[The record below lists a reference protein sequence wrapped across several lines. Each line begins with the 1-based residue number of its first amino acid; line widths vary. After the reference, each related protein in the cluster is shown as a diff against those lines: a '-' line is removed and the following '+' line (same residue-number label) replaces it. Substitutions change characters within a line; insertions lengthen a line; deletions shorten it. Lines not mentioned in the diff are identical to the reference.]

1 MTDPQRQHPPMGSAG
16 ASHDHQGN
24 GIGHHANADVQPIA
38 GAISAYDHLFIR
50 YDPMWAEPV
59 IVHDKIF
66 RVRWRRPG
74 WRPGRYG
81 TALFATLDPAITRM
95 LECRDRMVTSDGPM
109 QSDLCFINTAL
120 DWQPFWGNIT
130 TGGVR

>member
-1 MTDPQRQHPPMGSAG
+1 MGSAG

-50 YDPMWAEPV
+50 YDPLRPSWADPV
-59 IVHDKIF
+59 IVNDDIW

-81 TALFATLDPAITRM
+81 TALFPTLDPAITRL
-95 LECRDRMVTSDGPM
+95 LERRDRMVTSDGPM
-109 QSDLCFINTAL
+109 QSDLSFINTAL
-120 DWQPFWGNIT
+120 DWHHCHGNIT